1 MPVAKQDNIVF
12 PQKDFPLMCSQ
23 TRSRKA
29 MVSLWHEILEFKLI
43 IDGSV
48 TMMIDTQTV
57 TAGPGD
63 IIFINPYEVHSN
75 LVINNETGA
84 YHLFM
89 LELDYF
95 RAVGSEM
102 LDLRSIFLEERIR
115 FRNLIRNR
123 AAADILHKIAE
134 EYARDLPYSHL
145 VITGL
150 LQAFFA
156 VLLREETGEAKDDSA
171 FEDRVRFYKTVEP
184 AVVRLRDHYQ
194 EHFTGDELA
203 DLCNVGRHHFC
214 RVFKRA
220 MGMTPVQYQNA
231 CRLRI
236 ADILL
241 KSGTM
246 RVTEIAAA
254 VGFRDEAYFSRA
266 YKNSRG
272 FPPNAAKSKLSK

>member
-1 MPVAKQDNIVF
+1 MPIARQDDIVF
-12 PQKDFPLMCSQ
+12 PKKDFPIVCSQ
-23 TRSRKA
+23 TRSKTA
-29 MVSLWHEILEFKLI
+29 LVSLWHEILECKLVTQ
-43 IDGSV
+43 GSV
-48 TMMIDTQTV
+48 TMMIDTGTV

-75 LVINNETGA
+75 LIMNGEAGA
-84 YHLFM
+84 YHLIM
-89 LELDYF
+89 LDLDYF
-95 RAVGSEM
+95 RMVGAGM
-102 LDLRSIFLEERIR
+102 LDLRGLFLDERIR
-115 FRNLIRNR
+115 FRNLIRNP

-134 EYARDLPYSHL
+134 EYARDLPHSQL

-156 VLLREETGEAKDDSA
+156 VLLREETKKSNNDNA
-171 FEDRVRFYKTVEP
+171 FDDRVRFYRTVEP
-184 AVVRLRDHYQ
+184 AVVKLRDNYQ
-194 EHFTGDELA
+194 QHFTGEELA
-203 DLCNVGRHHFC
+203 ELCSINRHHFC

-220 MGMTPVQYQNA
+220 MGMTPVQYQNE

-241 KSGTM
+241 KNGGMS
-246 RVTEIAAA
+246 VTQIAAA

-266 YKNSRG
+266 YKSSRG

>member
-12 PQKDFPLMCSQ
+12 PQKDFPLVCSQ
-23 TRSRKA
+23 TRSKKA
-29 MVSLWHEILEFKLI
+29 LVSLWHEILECKLVI
-43 IDGSV
+43 EGSV

-75 LVINNETGA
+75 LIINNEAGA

-95 RAVGSEM
+95 RAVGSGM
-102 LDLRSIFLEERIR
+102 LDLRSLFLEERIR
-115 FRNLIRNR
+115 FRNLIRNP
-123 AAADILHKIAE
+123 AAASILHRIAQ
-134 EYARDLPYSHL
+134 EYTQDMPHSHL
-145 VITGL
+145 AITGL

-156 VLLREETGEAKDDSA
+156 VLLREEVGKSKDNA
-171 FEDRVRFYKTVEP
+171 FDDRVRFYKTVEP
-184 AVVRLRDHYQ
+184 AVVKLRDNYQ
-194 EHFTGDELA
+194 QHFTGDELA
-203 DLCNVGRHHFC
+203 DLCSINRHHFC

-220 MGMTPVQYQNA
+220 MGMTPVQYQNE

-241 KSGTM
+241 KSGGM
-246 RVTEIAAA
+246 SISQIAAA

-272 FPPNAAKSKLSK
+272 FPPSGAKSKLSK